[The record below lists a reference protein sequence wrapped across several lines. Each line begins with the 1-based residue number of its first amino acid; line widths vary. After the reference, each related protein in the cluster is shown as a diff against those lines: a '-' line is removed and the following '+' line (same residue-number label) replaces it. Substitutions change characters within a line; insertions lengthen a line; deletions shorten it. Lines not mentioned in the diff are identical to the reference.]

1 VAAVLGVFIIA
12 ENGVGVAGEAE
23 KPREISWKPVSG
35 AGENLGDPDASSS
48 SESESWNGFS
58 SS

>member
-1 VAAVLGVFIIA
+1 VTVLGVFVIP
-12 ENGVGVAGEAE
+12 ENGVGVAGEADNS
-23 KPREISWKPVSG
+23 REMFWNPVSG